1 MLWYYAQN
9 NERKGPVDDAEI
21 RRLAAAGILHPE
33 DLVWNQTMG
42 NEWRIASTVPE
53 LFASP
58 PQLAGV
64 AAEAPLPPGT
74 GGRTPNRELTAR
86 ARASLSGKW
95 GTVIGF
101 VVLYL
106 LLSVLISLVG
116 ACVPFGSLLANLI
129 VGGPLAL
136 GAIGFS
142 ITIARGQT
150 AGMDLLFAGF
160 RRMWPAMGAI
170 ALIMIFTALWL
181 LLSLLPFILWFVILL
196 VGQRLRLENL
206 PDDSAALWSLLGPH
220 IAVFVLAGIVYMVA
234 MTVLAL
240 RYSQT
245 LYVLWDNPDI
255 GPLEAVRRSVAMMR
269 GRKGKLFLLGLRF
282 IGWAFLAMLTCGIGF
297 LWLIPYMMISY
308 AHFYDDLRT

>member
-21 RRLAAAGILHPE
+21 RRLAAEGILRPD
-33 DLVWNQTMG
+33 DLVWNETMG
-42 NEWRIASTVPE
+42 NEWRTASSVPE
-53 LFASP
+53 LFGGP
-58 PQLAGV
+58 PPLAG
-64 AAEAPLPPGT
+64 AAPESAPPRGT

-95 GTVIGF
+95 GLAIGF
-101 VVLYL
+101 FVLYIVL
-106 LLSVLISLVG
+106 ATLISLVG
-116 ACVPFGSLLANLI
+116 ACVPGGTLVSNLV

-142 ITIARGQT
+142 ISLARGRT
-150 AGMDLLFAGF
+150 VGMDQLFAGF
-160 RRMWPAMGAI
+160 QRIWPAIGAT
-170 ALIMIFTALWL
+170 ALVMVFTILWL
-181 LLSLLPFILWFVILL
+181 LLCLLPFILWFAILL
-196 VGQRLRLENL
+196 VGQRFQLDSL
-206 PDDSAALWSLLGPH
+206 PEDPGELLAVLGPH
-220 IAVFVLAGIVYMVA
+220 VAVAILAGIVYMVA
-234 MTVLAL
+234 AIVLTL

-245 LYVLWDNPDI
+245 LYVLWDNPGM

>member
-21 RRLAAAGILHPE
+21 RRLAAEGALRPD
-33 DLVWNQTMG
+33 DLVWNETMG
-42 NEWRIASTVPE
+42 NEWRTASSVPG
-53 LFASP
+53 LFGGP
-58 PQLAGV
+58 PPL
-64 AAEAPLPPGT
+64 AEAAPERASRPGT

-95 GTVIGF
+95 GLAIGF
-101 VVLYL
+101 FVVYL
-106 LLSVLISLVG
+106 VLAILISMVG
-116 ACVPFGSLLANLI
+116 SCVPGGTLVSNLV

-136 GAIGFS
+136 GAFGFS
-142 ITIARGQT
+142 ICMARGRT
-150 AGMDLLFAGF
+150 AGMDQLFAGF
-160 RRMWPAMGAI
+160 QRIWPAIGAA
-170 ALIMIFTALWL
+170 ALVMIFTILWML
-181 LLSLLPFILWFVILL
+181 VCLLPFILWFAILL
-196 VGQRLRLENL
+196 LGQRFQFGNL
-206 PDDSAALWSLLGPH
+206 PDEPRELLALLGPH
-220 IAVFVLAGIVYMVA
+220 VAVAILAGIVYMVA
-234 MTVLAL
+234 AIVLAL

-245 LYVLWDNPDI
+245 LYVLWDNPGM

-282 IGWAFLAMLTCGIGF
+282 IGWALLAMLTCGIGF